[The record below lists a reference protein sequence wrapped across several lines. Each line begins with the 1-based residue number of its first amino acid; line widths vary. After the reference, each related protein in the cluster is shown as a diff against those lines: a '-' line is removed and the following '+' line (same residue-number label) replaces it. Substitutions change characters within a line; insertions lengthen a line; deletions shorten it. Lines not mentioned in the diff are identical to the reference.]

1 MVVLTKVRQS
11 PAYLYLKSYC
21 LCALITIFQTTP
33 VSSHLPRLSHRIQA
47 TGAGR
52 CSVLDAEQKRN
63 ISQLEISESGH
74 SKGESR
80 LFRILARW
88 RQRAIDLGQIKRLLR
103 RDDKDVRTYPETGL
117 DAVVRRS
124 INLHPDEQKFI
135 RLRQQRISC
144 DGDKSLRQFLGL
156 SEEETVDPRD
166 VPLMALGGSG
176 GGYRAMYG
184 LAAFISTSKK
194 LGLWDCL
201 TWTGGV
207 SGSCWTLAG
216 YYTFAEQDISKLLK
230 HYLSVAE
237 ECSHPLSIQALNT
250 VARSSQGVYFL
261 VGPLVRK
268 AKSGNIGLVVM
279 DLYATLTTTYQFLS
293 RKPGAKLSRATF
305 QFSKVWQRAR
315 LDQAA
320 EPMPLL
326 TAVRKAPPN
335 ETGVEP
341 HADSSISKGRP
352 PTRALDQHEMQLPH
366 LIPSHLRRTEIVPK
380 SISKLGEDEEAVVL
394 DSSLTNGF
402 FQWLEISP
410 LEIGNTDFQGYI
422 PTWAWGRAFA
432 SGKSIDRRPEQS
444 LSLLLGQCT
453 SAPAGPL
460 TGYVSA
466 LLATIPKGTLMS
478 RALLV
483 LNNFIRMKRWEQF
496 WGNPIRAGHDPNPFY
511 GIPSKPIHDKTT
523 WEPQTRIRLMD
534 GGMSN
539 NLPNHV
545 LARPERHAD
554 IIIAFDAS
562 SDVQTGAATRRMY
575 NFAEDCH
582 IQLEDVTDTFDLPRP
597 RYISGVNQTPSASA
611 KVEGKFLHKYARV
624 FRGIRQDGEELYVV
638 YCPLLP
644 NGTNPG
650 FDPSV
655 SVISLH
661 SKHHIWAPLTL
672 LTQTTSFSTS
682 YNLVWTP
689 EQIQTLFAT
698 SEANLTQYSI
708 NVIKQVT
715 RQVYSKKKQQRRIE
729 EEGRFGARPILDS

>member
-11 PAYLYLKSYC
+11 PAYLYVKSYC

-33 VSSHLPRLSHRIQA
+33 LSSHLPRLGPSIQT
-47 TGAGR
+47 TGAGA
-52 CSVLDAEQKRN
+52 CSPAKAEQAPK
-63 ISQLEISESGH
+63 SGQQDEISGSG
-74 SKGESR
+74 SGNPGKGKSR

-88 RQRAIDLGQIKRLLR
+88 RQRAIDLGQIKHLLR
-103 RDDKDVRTYPETGL
+103 RDDKDVRTYPEIGL
-117 DAVVRRS
+117 DALVRRARS
-124 INLHPDEQKFI
+124 LHPDEQRFVK
-135 RLRQQRISC
+135 LRRQRISC
-144 DGDKSLRQFLGL
+144 SGDKSLHRFLGL
-156 SEEETVDPRD
+156 AEGETVDSRD
-166 VPLMALGGSG
+166 VPLIALGGSG

-216 YYTFAEQDISKLLK
+216 YYTFAKQDISKLLK

-237 ECSHPLSIQALNT
+237 ELSHPLSIRALNT

-366 LIPSHLRRTEIVPK
+366 LLPPHLRRIAIASK
-380 SISKLGEDEEAVVL
+380 SLPDLAEDDEFVVM
-394 DSSLTNGF
+394 DSSLANGF
-402 FQWLEISP
+402 FQWFEISP

-422 PTWAWGRAFA
+422 PTWAWGRTFA
-432 SGKSIDRRPEQS
+432 SGQSIDRRPEPS

-511 GIPSKPIHDKTT
+511 GVPSKPIRVHNEIT

-545 LARPERHAD
+545 LARPQRHAD

-575 NFAEDCH
+575 NFADDCH
-582 IQLEDVTDTFDLPRP
+582 IQLEDVTGSFDPPRP
-597 RYISGVNQTPSASA
+597 RYVSGINETDSAAS
-611 KVEGKFLHKYARV
+611 KVERRFLHKYARV
-624 FRGIRQDGEELYVV
+624 FHGVREDGAELYVV

-655 SVISLH
+655 SGISETQN
-661 SKHHIWAPLTL
+661 WAVLISFAADHTL
-672 LTQTTSFSTS
+672 LDILQSRLDTGTNPNSLCDFRSKPHTVLYRYSQTGD
-682 YNLVWTP
+682 
-689 EQIQTLFAT
+689 
-698 SEANLTQYSI
+698 
-708 NVIKQVT
+708 
-715 RQVYSKKKQQRRIE
+715 E
-729 EEGRFGARPILDS
+729 ESLRKEETNKNSGGMKGL